1 MPRNSQHPPTPLENW
16 KEDTD
21 PLIEELLNSGDRSL
35 HGKDSIGWMYYV
47 IGRLQ
52 NGNFDR
58 IDLAH
63 IISTFLLLAD
73 TIFNRCRFS
82 FQECLIALLLLKH
95 APSSSSQ
102 MRNEWKNKLA
112 HSRLQI
118 ESLIRENESLKPF
131 VQPMIRYAWPIAR
144 SSAANTLTWGL
155 YIEQDRRAR
164 IPASQRSI
172 GHWNDLL
179 ETDCPWSANEIMGF
193 HLNDPNSE
201 LTDTRAL
208 PFDEP
213 GFSR

>member
-1 MPRNSQHPPTPLENW
+1 MPRNSQDPPTPLENW

-21 PLIEELLNSGDRSL
+21 PLIEELLNSGDHSL

-52 NGNFDR
+52 SGSFDR

-63 IISTFLLLAD
+63 IVSTFLLLAD
-73 TIFNRCRFS
+73 TVFRRCRFS

-95 APSSSSQ
+95 APSSSSLT
-102 MRNEWKNKLA
+102 RNEWKNKLA
-112 HSRLQI
+112 QFRLQL
-118 ESLIRENESLKPF
+118 ESLIHENESLKPF
-131 VQPMIRYAWPIAR
+131 VPAMIRYAWPIAR

-155 YIEQDRRAR
+155 YIEQERRTM

-179 ETDCPWSANEIMGF
+179 ETDCPWSADEIMGF

-208 PFDEP
+208 PFDDP
-213 GFSR
+213 GLSR